1 MKATGL
7 LIGMGLAVTF
17 ALGACTQSQPVVMT
31 SGTVPVVETPD
42 EQAVIEA
49 TKDTETL
56 PGSGTEAATIH
67 RLDKVRL
74 GPGDHG
80 DALTTGYGIWSGVAT
95 EANPVLAPFGDAV
108 PLLVLP
114 VKFGLKKLLV
124 AGGTAPARANVTI
137 ESVGAIGT
145 CSNIA
150 VLSGA
155 AFAPAISLGL
165 FCAIIYGDMLTKGYE
180 KDTGRTLDGA
190 PTMVD
195 SDEPQAPDETGS
207 SMI

>member
-1 MKATGL
+1 MTATAR

-17 ALGACTQSQPVVMT
+17 ALGACTEKQPVVMT
-31 SGTVPVVETPD
+31 SGTVPAVEAPD
-42 EQAVIEA
+42 QKAVIEA
-49 TKDTETL
+49 SSDTQAL
-56 PGSGTEAATIH
+56 PASEVDAGTTH

-95 EANPVLAPFGDAV
+95 EANPALAPFGDAL
-108 PLLVLP
+108 PLVVLP
-114 VKFGLKKLLV
+114 IKFGLKKLLV

-165 FCAIIYGDMLTKGYE
+165 FCAMVYGDVLTKGYE

-195 SDEPQAPDETGS
+195 SDEPQDSDETGS
-207 SMI
+207 TAI